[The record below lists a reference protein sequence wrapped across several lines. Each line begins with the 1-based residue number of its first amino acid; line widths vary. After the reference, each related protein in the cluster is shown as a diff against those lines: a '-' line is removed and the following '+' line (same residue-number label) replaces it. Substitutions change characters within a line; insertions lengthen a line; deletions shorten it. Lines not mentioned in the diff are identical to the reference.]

1 MNTNNDQMF
10 EVASRMKFRFQ
21 YSGNIQV
28 EDLWDLSLTSL
39 DNIFKSLNS
48 LIKHSQ
54 EESLLDIRNKQDEE
68 TLTKIEIVKHIVSVK
83 LAENEKRKK
92 ARERKEQ
99 RAKIME
105 IMSNKQD
112 ESLQNK
118 SLEELSAM
126 LNELEG

>member
-1 MNTNNDQMF
+1 MSTNDQMF
-10 EVASRMKFRFQ
+10 EVASRMKFRFL
-21 YSGNIQV
+21 YNGSIQV

-39 DNIFKSLNS
+39 DGIFKSLNS
-48 LIKHSQ
+48 QIKHSQ
-54 EESLLDIRNKQDEE
+54 EESLLETRNKEDEE
-68 TLTKIEIVKHIVSVK
+68 TLTKIEIVKHVVSVK

-92 ARERKEQ
+92 AKERKEQ

>member
-1 MNTNNDQMF
+1 MSTNDQMF
-10 EVASRMKFRFQ
+10 EVASRMKFRFH
-21 YSGNIQV
+21 YNGIIQV

-39 DNIFKSLNS
+39 DSIFKLLNS
-48 LIKHSQ
+48 QVKNSQ
-54 EESLLDIRNKQDEE
+54 EESLLETQNKKDEE

-92 ARERKEQ
+92 ARERKEK
-99 RAKIME
+99 RAKLME
-105 IMSNKQD
+105 IMSYKQD

-126 LNELEG
+126 LNELED